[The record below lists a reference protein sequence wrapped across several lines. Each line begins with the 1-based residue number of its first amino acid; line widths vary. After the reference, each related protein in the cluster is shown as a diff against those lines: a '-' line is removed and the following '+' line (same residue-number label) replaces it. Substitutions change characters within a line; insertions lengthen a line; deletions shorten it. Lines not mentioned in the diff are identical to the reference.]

1 MFAESP
7 LRQHVILRCSQL
19 PLEVGYFIAVVSERE
34 TSAGEPYFSFQWTRK
49 NFLHISQPASGSRRR
64 FPADSPQFPKSIALV
79 LRRRRTD
86 AGNVGVSIS
95 SDLWG

>member
-7 LRQHVILRCSQL
+7 LRQHFIFRCSQL
-19 PLEVGYFIAVVSERE
+19 PMEVGHFIAVVSERE
-34 TSAGEPYFSFQWTRK
+34 TSAGEPYLSFQWTGK

-64 FPADSPQFPKSIALV
+64 IPADSSHFPKSVTLV
-79 LRRRRTD
+79 LRRPRTD